1 MLTLAL
7 GESSLLV
14 LDTIKS
20 TEIGDSQSPYGAV
33 FLVVVVDMV
42 VVDVQVWLQSV
53 GVTENTSKC
62 KMRPAAV
69 NGQQS
74 QSKQVSICI
83 RDFCSK

>member
-1 MLTLAL
+1 MFKF
-7 GESSLLV
+7 GYKV
-14 LDTIKS
+14 R
-20 TEIGDSQSPYGAV
+20 GDR
-33 FLVVVVDMV
+33 
-42 VVDVQVWLQSV
+42 
-53 GVTENTSKC
+53 EHKC